1 MEPSDLLDSD
11 ARQNAGSSVPLRH
24 STKRNERQSEPTDL
38 QATVPDLNQIGQ
50 ERRRSSAA
58 TAAFATRFGLRGLG
72 VSPKTRGKTLRGT
85 DRLSFEGQPPNV
97 GRQGRISK
105 REFGGRPQVHNLVSE
120 ESLCLA
126 GKSVSA
132 ALVTFLLSSQV
143 MRFVDAQT
151 NPREIADRERLP
163 VGLVSDA
170 RR

>member
-1 MEPSDLLDSD
+1 MRDGDRAPPPLPS
-11 ARQNAGSSVPLRH
+11 
-24 STKRNERQSEPTDL
+24 
-38 QATVPDLNQIGQ
+38 
-50 ERRRSSAA
+50 
-58 TAAFATRFGLRGLG
+58 RFGLCVLG

-85 DRLSFEGQPPNV
+85 DRQSSEGQPPSV
-97 GRQGRISK
+97 GRQGTISK